1 MRSHGEAIHLNMA
14 GGFWD
19 GWHGRQ
25 IRWRRRW
32 LRTRLLQI
40 NGEPDQKGRRGLEGR
55 TVAAQH
61 GLIDQLE
68 ERRWRALAG
77 PVALDV
83 DFYTCAT
90 QPPALHRLAK
100 HLLDLLGPARPG
112 VVKRRRHVLYRDD
125 RQVKLLYVHL
135 WQGSADSRKSA
146 HTAISVRPLRDV
158 VEDMHLMYE
167 IRSEGYSF
175 RPFFDEDESP
185 FHSPDVPD
193 VDLTPTFDLRMAT
206 SVEQANE
213 WQDLN
218 EWLID
223 HDRAR
228 LQEALLLA
236 TEASLARII
245 CASPN
250 WMEGAGRESAIGI
263 ELASLKSI
271 YDAREK
277 LHSEYRRMLL
287 SEPVAYPLP
296 GLPSA
301 SGEGK
306 EFRASVLVQLEELLR
321 RRPVFN
327 PLLVPLKVI
336 FLVVPPI
343 QGKDLDNIALTLLP
357 VVHEVLQPRLEHWFE
372 WRKRRPRTGGAEVDV
387 SSNGSRSSV
396 KHSVA
401 AYEVIEIKRTIDD
414 PPGGYLRLALGSG
427 DQRGSTWGRIADFV
441 DRYMNDLEP
450 D

>member
-1 MRSHGEAIHLNMA
+1 
-14 GGFWD
+14 
-19 GWHGRQ
+19 
-25 IRWRRRW
+25 
-32 LRTRLLQI
+32 
-40 NGEPDQKGRRGLEGR
+40 
-55 TVAAQH
+55 
-61 GLIDQLE
+61 
-68 ERRWRALAG
+68 
-77 PVALDV
+77 
-83 DFYTCAT
+83 
-90 QPPALHRLAK
+90 
-100 HLLDLLGPARPG
+100 
-112 VVKRRRHVLYRDD
+112 
-125 RQVKLLYVHL
+125 
-135 WQGSADSRKSA
+135 
-146 HTAISVRPLRDV
+146 
-158 VEDMHLMYE
+158 MYE
-167 IRSEGYSF
+167 IRSEGYVFRSF
-175 RPFFDEDESP
+175 FEEDKGPFYSP
-185 FHSPDVPD
+185 NVPD

-206 SVEQANE
+206 SAEQANE
-213 WQDLN
+213 WQDVN
-218 EWLID
+218 ERLTD
-223 HDRAR
+223 HDRAQ

-236 TEASLARII
+236 NEAGIARII

-250 WMEGAGRESAIGI
+250 WMEGAGREAVSGI
-263 ELASLKSI
+263 KMVPLKGI

-287 SEPVAYPLP
+287 SEPVVYPLP

-306 EFRASVLVQLEELLR
+306 EFRASVLAQLEDLLR

-357 VVHEVLQPRLEHWFE
+357 MVHEVLQPRLEHWFE

-387 SSNGSRSSV
+387 SSSGSHSSV

-401 AYEVIEIKRTIDD
+401 AYEVIEIKRVIDD
-414 PPGGYLRLALGSG
+414 PPGGHLRLALGSG
-427 DQRGSTWGRIADFV
+427 DQRGSTWGRIADVV